1 MMINEEKRTNNYV
14 ELVGTISGGFSYSH
28 EVYLERFLNFSVNV
42 KRYSGVAD
50 SIPCLVSE
58 RLIRPEFQKGVRV
71 ELEGEFRSY
80 NIPEGGLQLY
90 LFVKKI
96 NITEREDCNR
106 ISLTGFI
113 CKNPIYRETP
123 LGRRISDLM
132 IAVNRQYNK
141 SDYIPTIV
149 WGRNA
154 YYAKELPVGTKVQI
168 EGRVQSRIYQ
178 KRIVE
183 NGNYICSIDRTAY
196 EVSANLLGE
205 IE

>member
-1 MMINEEKRTNNYV
+1 MEVILRVQIIYGGFKSMMINEEKRTNNYV

-90 LFVKKI
+90 LFVK
-96 NITEREDCNR
+96 C
-106 ISLTGFI
+106 
-113 CKNPIYRETP
+113 
-123 LGRRISDLM
+123 
-132 IAVNRQYNK
+132 
-141 SDYIPTIV
+141 
-149 WGRNA
+149 
-154 YYAKELPVGTKVQI
+154 
-168 EGRVQSRIYQ
+168 
-178 KRIVE
+178 
-183 NGNYICSIDRTAY
+183 
-196 EVSANLLGE
+196 
-205 IE
+205 